1 MPVLKKNYR
10 GPFTLSLLFERISG
24 AYTLG
29 VYVNGSTLFHVLSV
43 LLRLRM
49 EATAAQ
55 SIWVLV
61 CSLAPPAI
69 RYVHQWIQSSSPMT
83 KSFACTLEHL
93 PSARRISAWSLPD
106 HSSCSHHSS
115 SRDICHHDF
124 GVTDLPP
131 ARPFLLTVCFAAPFS
146 PFPPSGRT

>member
-1 MPVLKKNYR
+1 MDQR
-10 GPFTLSLLFERISG
+10 FFTCSRYCFGSEWKLL
-24 AYTLG
+24 
-29 VYVNGSTLFHVLSV
+29 
-43 LLRLRM
+43 LLRAFGFWCALQHHHSFVTSTNGFNPLR
-49 EATAAQ
+49 Q
-55 SIWVLV
+55 RQNLIWVLV
-61 CSLAPPAI
+61 CSVAPPSI
-69 RYVHQWIQSSSPMT
+69 RYANQWIQPSSPMT